1 MNNAHTAAAA
11 QVIAN
16 AIAQLEAINADAQ
29 AISERAYDLNDMT
42 DPDTIRDA
50 RKALR
55 IIESTGA
62 LQALK
67 AVQL

>member
-29 AISERAYDLNDMT
+29 AIIERAYDLNDMT

-55 IIESTGA
+55 IIEATGA